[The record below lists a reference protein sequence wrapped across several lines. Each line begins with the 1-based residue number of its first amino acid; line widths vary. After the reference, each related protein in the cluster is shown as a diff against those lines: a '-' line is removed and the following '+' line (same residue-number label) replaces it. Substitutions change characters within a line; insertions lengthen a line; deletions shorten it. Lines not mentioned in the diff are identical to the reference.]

1 MQSLNLADA
10 SELVSLEDFFH
21 THIWAG
27 CSTLSFLLIRARN
40 VQRSRRSLP
49 VCFKIKHFLNWSQ
62 DEDRCPIN
70 SHHYWRTSRNR
81 QLNPVWAQ
89 CCQGCTHP
97 KSWSQHLLGHLVCS
111 QLEKSINTNSRC
123 STYLE
128 VPWWKGLQS
137 LSMRP
142 ASFQESLSVS
152 CGISEQ
158 GHFQFT

>member
-10 SELVSLEDFFH
+10 SDLVSLEDFFH

-27 CSTLSFLLIRARN
+27 CSTLSFLLIKARN
-40 VQRSRRSLP
+40 VQRSRRSLH

-70 SHHYWRTSRNR
+70 SHHYWRTSWNR

-97 KSWSQHLLGHLVCS
+97 KSWSQHLLGHLVRS
-111 QLEKSINTNSRC
+111 QLEKAITLTVDALPTSKCHGEKDYKVYQWDLQASR
-123 STYLE
+123 
-128 VPWWKGLQS
+128 K
-137 LSMRP
+137 
-142 ASFQESLSVS
+142 A
-152 CGISEQ
+152 
-158 GHFQFT
+158 